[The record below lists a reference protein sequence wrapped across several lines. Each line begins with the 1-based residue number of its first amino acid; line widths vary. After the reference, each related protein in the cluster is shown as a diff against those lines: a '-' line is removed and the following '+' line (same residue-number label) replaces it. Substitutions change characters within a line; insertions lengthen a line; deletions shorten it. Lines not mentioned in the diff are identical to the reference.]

1 MKTASIRT
9 IRHDLTS
16 VLKRVRNGESI
27 TITHRRHAVAL
38 LTPVPAARPRPR
50 EPWAG
55 LRARLTRVQ
64 QQPLAPRTAAEL
76 LAEDR
81 ERF

>member
-9 IRHDLTS
+9 IRHDLAS
-16 VLKRVRNGESI
+16 VLQRVRNGETV

-38 LTPVPAARPRPR
+38 LTPVPAERPCRR

-55 LRARLTRVQ
+55 LRARLTRVRE
-64 QQPLAPRTAAEL
+64 QPLAPRTAAEL
-76 LAEDR
+76 LAEERDR
-81 ERF
+81 Y